1 MKANIKETSQKR
13 IVIIGGGFGGLKL
26 ARQLS
31 GADYQ
36 VVLLDKNNYHQF
48 QPLFYQV
55 ATAGLE
61 PSAISFPFRKIF
73 QKAENIHIRIAQ
85 VLKVIPEQNQIFT
98 SIGSIDYDYLVIA
111 VGTDTNFFGNQ
122 KMMDKAQPMKSVA
135 EALSLRNTILKNYE
149 NALLV
154 ENLEVRKG
162 LMNIVVVGGGPTGVE
177 VSGTL
182 AEMKKYVL
190 PKDYPELDFDLMQVH
205 LLEGSPRVLGTMSDK
220 ASDKA
225 KKYLL
230 ELGVNVSLNARVKD
244 YDGLTVFL
252 EDGKTIRANTLVW
265 AAGVTGNK
273 IEGLNPAV
281 IVRTNRIK
289 VDSYNKVEGYNNIY
303 AIGDIAYMT
312 NAQYPNGHPQVA
324 QVAIQQGELLAKN
337 LKGQLKNKTF
347 KAFSYKDL
355 GSMATIGRNKA
366 VADLP
371 KVKFQGFFAWLIWMF
386 VHLMSIVGIKN
397 RLLIFINWAWNYVTY
412 DQSLRLIIEPK
423 KHKVKNEL

>member
-73 QKAENIHIRIAQ
+73 QKAENIHIRIGQ

-122 KMMDKAQPMKSVA
+122 KMMEKAIPMKSVS

-154 ENLEVRKG
+154 ENTEVRKG

-182 AEMKKYVL
+182 AEMKRYVL

-281 IVRTNRIK
+281 IVRANRIK

>member
-182 AEMKKYVL
+182 AEMKRYVL

-289 VDSYNKVEGYNNIY
+289 VNSYNKVEGYNNIY

-423 KHKVKNEL
+423 KTQSKK